1 MYKNSIN
8 WLNLQNKKSDYE
20 MFAALSQEYLI
31 AKKISHID
39 RKLAWHSFSFL
50 FETTEVNLIFI
61 TKNIC
66 RYCLTRVS
74 PFVFLWFLC
83 DYLAP
88 NCVWERGIV
97 LLMWVCDYLAPN
109 FVWERGIVLLLWVC
123 LSVCLSFCYQD
134 NSESSR
140 PILMKFGKTLGY
152 SSQKVKFEFEKNYTG
167 RTRTSSNRNFK
178 ISITQKVLNKSLLH
192 FTK

>member
-1 MYKNSIN
+1 
-8 WLNLQNKKSDYE
+8 

-109 FVWERGIVLLLWVC
+109 FVWERGIVLLMWVC
-123 LSVCLSFCYQD
+123 DSVCGSVILWFCDQY
-134 NSESSR
+134 NSKSSWT
-140 PILMKFGKTLGY
+140 ILIQFCGTFG
-152 SSQKVKFEFEKNYTG
+152 F
-167 RTRTSSNRNFK
+167 
-178 ISITQKVLNKSLLH
+178 
-192 FTK
+192 